1 MKKTTETMIA
11 SVLASALAS
20 DGALTQTMTDKAL
33 AILQGRAEAV
43 ETNTPPD
50 LGAVIRTRDV
60 QKRLGGVTS
69 KCLRNYAARG
79 LLTPVFGGSRRLGY
93 TAESVAALMQRSTPV
108 CVMRSRPMCAATV

>member
-11 SVLASALAS
+11 GVFAAALAS
-20 DGALTQTMTDKAL
+20 DGALTQTMTEKAL
-33 AILQGRAEAV
+33 AILQGRAVAV
-43 ETNTPPD
+43 EADTPPD

-93 TAESVAALMQRSTPV
+93 TASSVAALLSRNVPV
-108 CVMRSRPMCAATV
+108 PRRRQTCAATM